1 MEKQFYEYAVGKD
14 SVTNV
19 RRLLVA
25 PIGTHLRIDNV
36 VETYKG
42 TYKVVFACAYKDAD
56 DDTVTGIKAALGQAE
71 AERIVSRI
79 TFETIN
85 WEVHPDDMD
94 M

>member
-1 MEKQFYEYAVGKD
+1 MEKQFYEFAVGKD
-14 SVTNV
+14 SITDVS
-19 RRLLVA
+19 RLLVA
-25 PIGTHLRIDNV
+25 PTGTFLHIDDV

-56 DDTVTGIKAALGQAE
+56 DDTVAGIKAALGQAE

-79 TFETIN
+79 TSETID
-85 WEVHPDDMD
+85 WEVRSDDLD